1 MLKHYLRI
9 AWQSLLHQRLNSV
22 INISGLSIGMAA
34 SLLIFMWV
42 SNELSFDKFHKD
54 SATIYRLKN
63 YVSIDK
69 KSTWIWETSPYLLG
83 DEVQKKLPEVLAV
96 TRLRPKTWDNVH
108 FNIKGEFIPESK
120 SAYIDSAW
128 FSVFKYDFIQGSADD
143 FNSHPFSMV
152 LTASKAKKY
161 FGNENPLGKTIR
173 IDTIDYE
180 IRGVVKDIPIYSSL
194 HYDVLIPLAASRNK
208 PADIKHDNDWGNFNY
223 LTFVKL
229 NPAASIKDL
238 PAKITTILSE
248 NKKSDNIKTGLIA
261 LTDIHFENDLQS
273 SVIEHGNKNVVFIFG
288 ILGLLLLIIA
298 SINYVN
304 LATARASLRAKEV
317 SIKKINGA
325 GRGQLFMQF
334 VVESIM
340 VSVISLFIT
349 IVVVKL
355 VLPSFNQFIGKD
367 FVLSMND
374 KLLWMIIGGTLLASV
389 ILTSIYPAILLSSF
403 KPIAIFRGFNA
414 LKVKDGALRKGLVV
428 VQFTI
433 ATVLIIGTI
442 VIHRQL
448 KFINEQN
455 TAYDKSQILSFGI
468 PFQLLAKYKDD
479 GRTQLVNSIKQELL
493 SRSTITEVSLMNQ
506 GSVIN
511 MKGASSGPNNDWD
524 GRDKDF
530 MPAIGFVYT
539 DSDFKKML
547 NLEMAEGR
555 WYEPGNKADEHNSV
569 LNETAVK
576 EFNIRKPVI
585 GQRFVAHGDTGVIIG
600 VVKDFYY
607 KSLHEKIGPVV
618 IKNVNEYNS
627 SFLVKSAPGKVVE
640 AQKAAKDVW
649 NKFFSSEPF
658 TYKFLDEEF
667 EKLYRADHKTASLVW
682 IFSGI
687 AIFLSCLGLFGLAA
701 FTAERRTREI
711 GVRKVLG
718 ASVSA
723 IVSLLSKE
731 FVLLVI
737 VSLIIA
743 SPVAWWALNKW
754 LQDFSY
760 RIDISIIFFI
770 AAGIITLIVALAT
783 VSIHA
788 IKAAIS
794 NPIKSLRTE

>member
-1 MLKHYLRI
+1 MLKHYLKI
-9 AWQSLLHQRLNSV
+9 AWQSLLHQRLNSL

-63 YVSIDK
+63 HVAIDK

-83 DEVQKKLPEVLAV
+83 DEVQKKLPEVLTV
-96 TRLRPKTWDNVH
+96 TRLRPMSWENVH
-108 FNIKGEFIPESK
+108 FNIKGEFVHENK
-120 SAYIDSAW
+120 CAYIDSAW
-128 FSVFKYDFIQGSADD
+128 FSVFQYDFIHGSAND
-143 FNSHPFSMV
+143 FNSQPFSMV

-173 IDTIDYE
+173 IDTINYE
-180 IRGVVKDIPIYSSL
+180 IRGVVRDIPPYSSFQ
-194 HYDVLIPLAASRNK
+194 YDVLIPLAAHRNN
-208 PADIKHDNDWGNFNY
+208 PGNIKNDDNWGNFNY

-229 NPAASIKDL
+229 NPAALVKNL

-248 NKKSDNIKTGLIA
+248 NKKSDNIKTDLIA

-273 SVIEHGNKNVVFIFG
+273 SVVEHGNKNVVFIFAILG
-288 ILGLLLLIIA
+288 ILLLVIA
-298 SINYVN
+298 GINYVN

-334 VVESIM
+334 VVESLM

-349 IVVVKL
+349 ILIVKL
-355 VLPSFNQFIGKD
+355 VLPSFNQFIGKSFEFSID
-367 FVLSMND
+367 D
-374 KLLWMIIGGTLLASV
+374 KLLWMIIGTTLLASV
-389 ILTSIYPAILLSSF
+389 FLTSIYPAILLSSF

-433 ATVLIIGTI
+433 ATALIIGTI
-442 VIHRQL
+442 VIYRQL

-455 TAYDKSQILSFGI
+455 TAYDKSQILSFNI
-468 PFQLLAKYKDD
+468 PYKLFSKYKDD
-479 GRTQLVNSIKQELL
+479 GRAQLVSSIKQELL
-493 SRSTITEVSLMNQ
+493 TRSVISEVSVMNQ
-506 GSVIN
+506 SSVID
-511 MKGASSGPNNDWD
+511 MKGFSSGGSNDWD

-530 MPAIGFVYT
+530 MPAIGFFYT
-539 DSDFKKML
+539 DTDFKKML

-555 WYEPGNKADEHNSV
+555 WYQPGNKADEHNAV
-569 LNETAVK
+569 LNETAIK

-585 GQRFVAHGDTGVIIG
+585 GQRFVSQEDTGVIIG

-618 IKNVNEYNS
+618 IKNVNDYNS
-627 SFLVKSAPGKVVE
+627 TFLVKSSPGKIVD

-658 TYKFLDEEF
+658 VYKFLDEEF
-667 EKLYRADHKTASLVW
+667 EQLYRADHKTASLVW
-682 IFSGI
+682 LFSGI

-723 IVSLLSKE
+723 IVTLLSKE
-731 FVLLVI
+731 FVALVI
-737 VSLIIA
+737 ISLIVA
-743 SPVAWWALNKW
+743 SPLAWWALSKW

-760 RIDISIIFFI
+760 RIDISITFFI
-770 AAGIITLIVALAT
+770 IAGIITLMVALAT

-794 NPIKSLRTE
+794 NPVKSLRTE